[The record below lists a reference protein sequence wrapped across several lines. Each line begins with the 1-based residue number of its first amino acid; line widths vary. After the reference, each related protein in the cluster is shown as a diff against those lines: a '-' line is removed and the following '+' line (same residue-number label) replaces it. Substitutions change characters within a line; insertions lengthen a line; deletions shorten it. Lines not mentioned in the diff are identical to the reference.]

1 MVGLAREL
9 KTRYPDRI
17 VLYDLSPVLITD
29 DAIAF
34 LQYVECCLLVFQEG
48 TTRKGDIERTL
59 DLLEG
64 CNLIG
69 TVLNK
74 STQRSATYY

>member
-1 MVGLAREL
+1 
-9 KTRYPDRI
+9 
-17 VLYDLSPVLITD
+17 
-29 DAIAF
+29 
-34 LQYVECCLLVFQEG
+34 VECCLLVFQEG